1 MAVHRKIVLSLFFLS
16 FFFFLPLYLELILT
30 ISKSF
35 VLDLLNH
42 AVAEGLAQQSWFH
55 GFVERN
61 AAESKL
67 HREGDFLVRMSQNT
81 VNNFVL
87 SVISNSTPA
96 HLLLLDE
103 NDLKVIVF
111 RIL

>member
-1 MAVHRKIVLSLFFLS
+1 M
-16 FFFFLPLYLELILT
+16 
-30 ISKSF
+30 
-35 VLDLLNH
+35 LNH